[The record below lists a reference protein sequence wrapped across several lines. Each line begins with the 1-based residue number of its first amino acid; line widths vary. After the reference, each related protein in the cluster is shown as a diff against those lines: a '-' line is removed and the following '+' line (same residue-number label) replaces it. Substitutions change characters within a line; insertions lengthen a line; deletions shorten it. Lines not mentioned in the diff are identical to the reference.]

1 MKPAIEVL
9 DIPREELDAL
19 LEHAR
24 AALPEDDYR
33 RLRAV
38 VEGLEQLTELIA
50 DKDTTI
56 RDLRRLLFPF
66 VTEKTREVLQ
76 RAGIVAAEKPAAGAE
91 EAASGEKPEKDKQ
104 QKPGHGRNGADAY
117 RGAQRVVIMH
127 DQLHSGDLCP
137 ACTRGKVYVQADA
150 RRLVRISGQAPLS
163 ATVYELERLRCNLC
177 GEVYTAQAPEEV
189 GEEKYDET
197 AAAMIAQ
204 MKYGSGVPFHRL
216 EKLEQNMG
224 IPLPAATQ
232 WEIVEEA
239 AELIRPAYE
248 ELIRQAAQGEVLHN
262 DDTGMR
268 ILHLAREPSDER
280 TGVFTSG
287 VVSVAEGRRIA
298 LFFTGRQHAG
308 ENLADVLK
316 RRSAA
321 LPPPVQM
328 CDALSR
334 NMPKLAEGMEILLAN
349 CLAHGRRQF
358 AEVAANFPAACRYV
372 LEMLGEVYRNDAAA
386 REQKMS
392 PEGRLRFHQQHSRP
406 IMDKL
411 HAWMKAQLDDRKT
424 EPNSGLGQAIGY
436 MLRHWKPLTLFLR
449 KAGAPL
455 DNNLVER
462 SLKKAILHRKNA
474 LFYKTLHGAQVGDL
488 YMSLIHS
495 CELNKVNAF
504 EYLAELQRHSDE
516 VHRSPSAWMP
526 WNYRSSDAESQGPV
540 PEP

>member
-9 DIPREELDAL
+9 EIPREELDAL

-24 AALPEDDYR
+24 TALPEEDYR
-33 RLRAV
+33 RFEAV
-38 VEGLEQLTELIA
+38 VEGLSYLTELIA

-56 RDLRRLLFPF
+56 RDLRRLLFPLL
-66 VTEKTREVLQ
+66 TEKTREVLK
-76 RAGIVAAEKPAAGAE
+76 RAGIEGMQKPAAASNSS
-91 EAASGEKPEKDKQ
+91 AATEIQK
-104 QKPGHGRNGADAY
+104 KPGHGRNGADAY
-117 RGAQRVVIMH
+117 HGAQRIVIPH
-127 DQLHSGDLCP
+127 PELHPGDVCP
-137 ACTRGKVYVQADA
+137 ACAKGKIYVQQEPK
-150 RRLVRISGQAPLS
+150 RLVRISGQAPLT

-177 GEVYTAQAPEEV
+177 GEVYTAQAPEDV

-204 MKYGSGVPFHRL
+204 LKYGSGMPFHRL
-216 EKLEQNMG
+216 ARLEQNLG

-262 DDTGMR
+262 DDTSMR
-268 ILHLAREPSDER
+268 VLHLAREPSDER

-321 LPPPVQM
+321 LPSPVQM

-334 NMPKLAEGMEILLAN
+334 NTPKLAEGVEILLAN

-358 AEVAANFPAACRYV
+358 VEVAANFPAECRYV

-392 PEGRLRFHQQHSRP
+392 PKGRLSFHQEHSRP

-411 HAWMKAQLDDRKT
+411 HSWMEAQLGEKKT
-424 EPNSGLGQAIGY
+424 EPNSGLGQAIRY
-436 MLRHWKPLTLFLR
+436 MLRHWQPLTLFLR
-449 KAGAPL
+449 RAGAPL

-474 LFYKTLHGAQVGDL
+474 LYYKTENGARVGDL
-488 YMSLIHS
+488 FMSLIHT
-495 CELNKVNAF
+495 CELNGVHSLD
-504 EYLAELQRHSDE
+504 YLTELQRHADE
-516 VHRSPSAWMP
+516 LLRNLAAWMP
-526 WNYRSSDAESQGPV
+526 WNYRGSIART
-540 PEP
+540 

>member
-1 MKPAIEVL
+1 MKSAIEVL
-9 DIPREELDAL
+9 EIPRQELDAL

-24 AALPEDDYR
+24 TALPDEDYR
-33 RLRAV
+33 RLKAV
-38 VEGLEQLTELIA
+38 VEGLSYLTELIA

-56 RDLRRLLFPF
+56 RDLRRLLFPLL
-66 VTEKTREVLQ
+66 TEKTREVLR
-76 RAGIVAAEKPAAGAE
+76 RAGVEAAEKPAADAE
-91 EAASGEKPEKDKQ
+91 TNSADGKQ
-104 QKPGHGRNGADAY
+104 GKKPGHGRNGADAY
-117 RGAQRVVIMH
+117 HGAQRIAISH
-127 DQLHSGDLCP
+127 NELHAGDACP
-137 ACTRGKVYVQADA
+137 ACIKGKIYVQQEPK
-150 RRLVRISGQAPLS
+150 RLVRISGQAPLG

-177 GEVYTAQAPEEV
+177 GEVYTAPAPEDV

-204 MKYGSGVPFHRL
+204 MKYGSGMPFHRL
-216 EKLEQNMG
+216 ERLEQNLG

-239 AELIRPAYE
+239 AELIRPVHE

-268 ILHLAREPSDER
+268 VLHLAREPADER

-287 VVSVAEGRRIA
+287 VVSVADGRRIA

-316 RRSAA
+316 QRSAA
-321 LPPPVQM
+321 LPSPVQM

-334 NMPKLAEGMEILLAN
+334 NTPKLPEGAEILLAN

-358 AEVAANFPAACRYV
+358 VEVAANFPAACRYV

-386 REQKMS
+386 RQQKMTS
-392 PEGRLRFHQQHSRP
+392 EERLRFHQQHSRP

-411 HAWMKAQLDDRKT
+411 HSWMESQLAERKT
-424 EPNSGLGQAIGY
+424 EPNSGLGQAVGY
-436 MLRHWKPLTLFLR
+436 MLRHWQPLTLFLR
-449 KAGAPL
+449 RAGAPL

-474 LFYKTLHGAQVGDL
+474 LYYKTENGARVGDL
-488 YMSLIHS
+488 YMSLIHT
-495 CELNKVNAF
+495 CELNGVYSLD
-504 EYLAELQRHSDE
+504 YLTELQRHAE
-516 VHRSPSAWMP
+516 ELRCNPAAWMP
-526 WNYRSSDAESQGPV
+526 WNYRDALAQTAEL
-540 PEP
+540 

>member
-1 MKPAIEVL
+1 MKSAIEVL
-9 DIPREELDAL
+9 EIPRQELAAL

-24 AALPEDDYR
+24 TALPDEDYR
-33 RLRAV
+33 RLKAV
-38 VEGLEQLTELIA
+38 VDGLSYLTELIA

-56 RDLRRLLFPF
+56 RDLRRLLFPLL
-66 VTEKTREVLQ
+66 TEKTREVLK
-76 RAGIVAAEKPAAGAE
+76 RAGIEETQKPAVAADNSAKGKEK
-91 EAASGEKPEKDKQ
+91 
-104 QKPGHGRNGADAY
+104 KPGHGRNGADAY
-117 RGAQRVVIMH
+117 HGAQRIAISH
-127 DQLHSGDLCP
+127 AELQAGDACP
-137 ACTRGKVYVQADA
+137 ACIKGKIYVQQEPK
-150 RRLVRISGQAPLS
+150 RLVRISGQAPLA

-177 GEVYTAQAPEEV
+177 GEVYTAQTPEGV

-204 MKYGSGVPFHRL
+204 MKYGSGMPFHRL
-216 EKLEQNMG
+216 ERLEQNMG

-239 AELIRPAYE
+239 AELIRPAHE

-262 DDTGMR
+262 DDTSMR
-268 ILHLAREPSDER
+268 VLHLAREPADER

-287 VVSVAEGRRIA
+287 VVSVADDHRIA

-321 LPPPVQM
+321 LPSPVQM

-334 NMPKLAEGMEILLAN
+334 NTPKLPEGAEILLAN

-358 AEVAANFPAACRYV
+358 VEVAANFPNECRYV
-372 LEMLGEVYRNDAAA
+372 LEMLGEVYRNDDDA
-386 REQKMS
+386 RQQKMM
-392 PEGRLRFHQQHSRP
+392 PDERLGFHQQRSRP
-406 IMDKL
+406 SMDKL
-411 HAWMKAQLDDRKT
+411 HSWMEAQLAERKT

-436 MLRHWKPLTLFLR
+436 MLRHWQPLTLFLR
-449 KAGAPL
+449 RAGAPL

-474 LFYKTLHGAQVGDL
+474 FYYKTENGARVGDL
-488 YMSLIHS
+488 YMSLIHT
-495 CELNKVNAF
+495 CELNGVHSLD
-504 EYLAELQRHSDE
+504 YLTELQRNAEQLRRD
-516 VHRSPSAWMP
+516 PAAWMP
-526 WNYRSSDAESQGPV
+526 WSYRDSVENTV
-540 PEP
+540 

>member
-1 MKPAIEVL
+1 MKSAIEVL
-9 DIPREELDAL
+9 EIPRQELDAL
-19 LEHAR
+19 LENAR
-24 AALPEDDYR
+24 TALPDEDYR
-33 RLRAV
+33 RLKAV
-38 VEGLEQLTELIA
+38 VDGLSYLTELIA
-50 DKDTTI
+50 NKDTTI

-66 VTEKTREVLQ
+66 LTEKTREVLQ
-76 RAGIVAAEKPAAGAE
+76 RAGIQGTQKPAGADNT
-91 EAASGEKPEKDKQ
+91 AKEKEK
-104 QKPGHGRNGADAY
+104 KPGHGRNGADAY
-117 RGAQRVVIMH
+117 HGAQGIVIPH
-127 DQLHSGDLCP
+127 AELQPGNACP
-137 ACTRGKVYVQADA
+137 ACIKGKIYVQQEPK
-150 RRLVRISGQAPLS
+150 RLIRISGQAPLA

-177 GEVYTAQAPEEV
+177 GEVYTAQTPEDV

-204 MKYGSGVPFHRL
+204 MKYGSGMPFHRL
-216 EKLEQNMG
+216 ERLEQNMG

-262 DDTGMR
+262 DDTSMR
-268 ILHLAREPSDER
+268 VLHLAREPADER

-287 VVSVAEGRRIA
+287 VVSVADGRRIA

-321 LPPPVQM
+321 LPSPVQM

-334 NMPKLAEGMEILLAN
+334 NTPKLPEGVEILMAN

-358 AEVAANFPAACRYV
+358 VEVAANFPTECRYV

-386 REQKMS
+386 RQQKMM
-392 PEGRLRFHQQHSRP
+392 PDERLGFHQQRSRP

-411 HAWMKAQLDDRKT
+411 HSWMEAQLAERKT

-436 MLRHWKPLTLFLR
+436 MLRHWQPLTLFLR
-449 KAGAPL
+449 RAGAPL

-474 LFYKTLHGAQVGDL
+474 LY
-488 YMSLIHS
+488 Y
-495 CELNKVNAF
+495 
-504 EYLAELQRHSDE
+504 
-516 VHRSPSAWMP
+516 
-526 WNYRSSDAESQGPV
+526 
-540 PEP
+540 